1 MLVSTKQAAER
12 LCVHPA
18 TIRRWSASG
27 RVRFVQI
34 GRERAIPATE
44 VNRLLRARGG
54 ATRGK
59 RGGRGGE
66 RSPSAGSTKDL
77 RFS

>member
-27 RVRFVQI
+27 RVRFVRI
-34 GRERAIPATE
+34 GRERAIPAAE
-44 VNRLLRARGG
+44 VNRLQRERRRKPQTALGCPSDFLRSRGDTT
-54 ATRGK
+54 TR
-59 RGGRGGE
+59 
-66 RSPSAGSTKDL
+66 
-77 RFS
+77 